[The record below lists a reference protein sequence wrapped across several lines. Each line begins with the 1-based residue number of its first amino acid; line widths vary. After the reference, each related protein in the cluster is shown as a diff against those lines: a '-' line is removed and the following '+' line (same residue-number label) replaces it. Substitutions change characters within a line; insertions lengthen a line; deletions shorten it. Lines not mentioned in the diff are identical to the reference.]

1 MLFFGPGPWSRL
13 QVFTSL
19 LQPVFRLD
27 HERLEDL
34 IGEGRCFWGS
44 LARSLALGLL
54 SGEDIEAD

>member
-1 MLFFGPGPWSRL
+1 
-13 QVFTSL
+13 

-44 LARSLALGLL
+44 LARSLALGLV